1 MTLTGNVGDGH
12 WSVSAV
18 THSTTGGFDC
28 SIKISHTAPEGE
40 FNHEFKHSSI
50 LPTEREAVLA
60 GLREGMVWVQLKM
73 SNTLSIGLSGAQ
85 RSHRSATDDACP
97 ASARAANEH

>member
-28 SIKISHTAPEGE
+28 SIKISHAAPEGD

-50 LPTEREAVLA
+50 WATEREAVLA

-73 SNTLSIGLSGAQ
+73 SNTLSIGLTGTQ
-85 RSHRSATDDACP
+85 RSHRSASEEACH
-97 ASARAANEH
+97 ASVRAGDEE